1 MYKGKD
7 FGTPFKKMGDGVRCL
22 VAFEI
27 RSGSYRVSPAKPG
40 EKFAAQKI
48 FCDILSHLLYPAYN
62 L

>member
-40 EKFAAQKI
+40 
-48 FCDILSHLLYPAYN
+48 DN